1 MDDIFLTIIAVLG
14 IFILTFI
21 VFHLILV
28 VLSMI
33 AVAFDLSFINGE
45 AVLRIIFK

>member
-1 MDDIFLTIIAVLG
+1 MDDIFFTIIAVLA
-14 IFILTFI
+14 IVILIFI

-45 AVLRIIFK
+45 SVLRIIFE